1 MSETAGAGG
10 PWDAAAASAGAAAR
24 PARGFA
30 IPFID
35 HIWRV
40 RGELPVDPALTADE
54 AFARLEPL
62 IVTPGTTLQR
72 EGGTLAYA
80 KHNPAA
86 QDPFATFTRGRLWIE
101 RAGAGAV
108 LRFELFSH
116 ALLLCF
122 LAPLLFL
129 GFAQLAVSLN
139 AYEKASE
146 AAASAKD
153 KKAEAKTK
161 KDKPVRELN
170 PVDKFLGAPA
180 PEDPNKKKD
189 KKDEEE
195 EGRHAPEPGYFL
207 AGLFFALYL
216 LGRWLEPWLARRR
229 FKAALAVTAA
239 GVQGDVAASGVE
251 AHP

>member
-1 MSETAGAGG
+1 MSE
-10 PWDAAAASAGAAAR
+10 PR
-24 PARGFA
+24 RFA
-30 IPFID
+30 VPFVD

-40 RGELPVDPALTADE
+40 RGEVPIDPALAPEE

-62 IVTPGTTLQR
+62 LRTPGTELAV

-86 QDPFATFTRGRLWIE
+86 QDALATFTRGRLWIE

-108 LRFELFSH
+108 LRFDLFSH

-129 GFAQLAVSLN
+129 GFAQLAESLN
-139 AYEKASE
+139 AYEKAATEASE
-146 AAASAKD
+146 KD
-153 KKAEAKTK
+153 KD
-161 KDKPVRELN
+161 KDKPRSVKALN
-170 PVDKFLGAPA
+170 PVDQFLGAPA

-189 KKDEEE
+189 KQDEDEA
-195 EGRHAPEPGYFL
+195 RHATEPGYAL

-229 FKAALAVTAA
+229 LRAALAERPEPGAA
-239 GVQGDVAASGVE
+239 
-251 AHP
+251 